1 MKNNMSYE
9 EAVERIKGHSA
20 TQKAFKHLRRSKI
33 AGMRNLAQKSLQE
46 FKPEINLLLSI
57 IAAHKQ
63 SRKLY
68 GVLREVQETL
78 GMSTELRARVD
89 RILND

>member
-9 EAVERIKGHSA
+9 EAVNEIKLYGEVQRFMKRLKQNSVEDGRVKQENIRVRRI
-20 TQKAFKHLRRSKI
+20 Q
-33 AGMRNLAQKSLQE
+33 
-46 FKPEINLLLSI
+46 INLLLSI

-68 GVLREVQETL
+68 GILREVQETL
-78 GMSTELRARVD
+78 GMSTEIRARVD
-89 RILND
+89 EVLK